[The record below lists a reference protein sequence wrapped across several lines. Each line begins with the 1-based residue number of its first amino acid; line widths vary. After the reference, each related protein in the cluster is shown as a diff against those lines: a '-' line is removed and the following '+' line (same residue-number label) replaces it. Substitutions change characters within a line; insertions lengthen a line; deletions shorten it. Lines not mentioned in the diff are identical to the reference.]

1 MTYIT
6 IPVTKTYQITFD
18 DILFGL
24 SPEEYERKTKETH
37 DTRTTVC
44 EVLPQG
50 LRKINIG
57 AMIESLE
64 LFNVRYK
71 DLIDTEDKLKLYH
84 SFKIPKRSGGL
95 RQIDAPVDELM
106 AALRD
111 LKYLFEKKLYANY
124 HTSAFAYVKGRST
137 IDAVKR
143 HQQNQSRWFLKLD
156 FHDFFGST
164 TLEFVMDMLSMIFPY
179 SEIVKRERGKT
190 ALNKA
195 LSLCFLNGGLPQGTP
210 ISPTLTNLMMIPID
224 YAIAKYGREISPYLV
239 YTRYA
244 DDIILSSKHNFDW
257 REVQNTVMKIAKSFN
272 APFELNT
279 SKTRYG
285 SSAGRN
291 FNLGV
296 MLNKDNQITIGH
308 QKKKIA
314 KACVFQF
321 MQDYTDGRP
330 WSIEDTQHLQ
340 GTLSYYRMVEPNFV
354 DELCKKYSNKFGK
367 DVTEII
373 KIVIKGTI

>member
-6 IPVTKTYQITFD
+6 TPVTKTYQITFD

-24 SPEEYERKTKETH
+24 SPEEYERKTKNTY
-37 DTRTTVC
+37 DTRTTTF
-44 EVLPQG
+44 ELLPDALKKIDIDSMIKALG
-50 LRKINIG
+50 SFNFKYAALINI
-57 AMIESLE
+57 
-64 LFNVRYK
+64 
-71 DLIDTEDKLKLYH
+71 EDKSMLYH

-95 RQIDAPVDELM
+95 RRIDAPLDELM
-106 AALRD
+106 TALRD

-124 HTSAFAYVKGRST
+124 HTAAFAYVRGRST

-164 TLEFVMDMLSMIFPY
+164 TPEFVMSMLSQIFPF
-179 SEIVKRERGKT
+179 SEIVKREYGKN
-190 ALNKA
+190 ALQKA

-224 YAIAKYGREISPYLV
+224 HAIARLGREHAPHLV

-244 DDIILSSKHNFDW
+244 DDIILSSQYNFNW
-257 REVQNTVMKIAKSFN
+257 REVQNEVMRITKNFG

-279 SKTRYG
+279 AKTRYG

-308 QKKKIA
+308 QKKKTA

-321 MQDYTDGRP
+321 MQDFTNDRP
-330 WSIEDTQHLQ
+330 WSLDETQHLQ
-340 GTLSYYRMVEPNFV
+340 GVLSYYRMVEPNFV
-354 DELCKKYSNKFGK
+354 DELYKKYSEKFGR
-367 DVTEII
+367 DVLQTIKSII
-373 KIVIKGTI
+373 SGII